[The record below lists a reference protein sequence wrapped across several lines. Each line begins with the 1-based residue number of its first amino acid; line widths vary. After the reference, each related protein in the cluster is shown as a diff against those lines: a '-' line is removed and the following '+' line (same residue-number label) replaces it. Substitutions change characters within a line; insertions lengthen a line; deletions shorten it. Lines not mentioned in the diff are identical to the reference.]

1 MEYKYLSLDINSTF
15 TSQSAWD
22 EIKPKVLQFTETTM
36 IGIVFVL
43 FPRLLCSYYKCVTQ
57 GNQYEADLRAI
68 DLSRFINRHRNI
80 HEAMYHI
87 LSHDDDKGRGR
98 LGT

>member
-1 MEYKYLSLDINSTF
+1 M
-15 TSQSAWD
+15 
-22 EIKPKVLQFTETTM
+22 
-36 IGIVFVL
+36 
-43 FPRLLCSYYKCVTQ
+43 TQ

-87 LSHDDDKGRGR
+87 QSHDDDEGRGRGR
-98 LGT
+98 LLAGHMTEGQNYESVHPIADSILGHDLFK